1 MSKIALI
8 TGASRGLG
16 RNMALQLAQKGGDAI
31 VTYHSNRSEAEEVV
45 RQILALGRKAVA
57 LQLDVSRSSSYA
69 GFAAEV
75 QAVLRREWGRERFDF
90 LVNNAGT
97 GASTLLVDTSEDE
110 FEQLVNIHLK
120 SVVFLTNALLPL
132 IEDGGKIL
140 NVSSGLARF
149 SMPGKGVYGALKGA
163 VEVLTRYQAKEW
175 GARGISVNVVAPGAI
190 ETDFGGG
197 AVRDNP
203 EVNRMVAAQTA
214 LGRAG
219 LPDDVG
225 GAVSAL
231 LLGDTGWING
241 QRIEISGGMCL

>member
-1 MSKIALI
+1 MTKIALI

-31 VTYHSNRSEAEEVV
+31 VTYQSNRSEAEEVV